1 MRPKVGNLRAASRH
15 VNGTTGTRALTRFER
30 AEYDRRHT
38 AMVTDEVTPASRR
51 VRCPTCGAATVWRD
65 NPQRP
70 FCSLTCRLI
79 DLGGWLDE
87 RYRVPPREDDEGDS
101 PTHVP

>member
-1 MRPKVGNLRAASRH
+1 MIADEAA
-15 VNGTTGTRALTRFER
+15 
-30 AEYDRRHT
+30 
-38 AMVTDEVTPASRR
+38 PANQR
-51 VRCPTCGAATVWRD
+51 VRCPTCGAATMWRG

-87 RYRVPPREDDEGDS
+87 RYRVAGNDDHDVSDG
-101 PTHVP
+101 THVP

>member
-1 MRPKVGNLRAASRH
+1 MVLDEAPRPADEAPSR
-15 VNGTTGTRALTRFER
+15 V
-30 AEYDRRHT
+30 
-38 AMVTDEVTPASRR
+38 PR
-51 VRCPTCGAATVWRD
+51 VRCPTCGTATSWRD

-87 RYRVPPREDDEGDS
+87 RYRIPPRDDDEGTAA
-101 PTHVP
+101 PNVP

>member
-1 MRPKVGNLRAASRH
+1 M
-15 VNGTTGTRALTRFER
+15 
-30 AEYDRRHT
+30 
-38 AMVTDEVTPASRR
+38 
-51 VRCPTCGAATVWRD
+51 CGQATSWHG

-87 RYRVPPREDDEGDS
+87 RYRIPPRGDEEGGEGTD
-101 PTHVP
+101 VP

>member
-1 MRPKVGNLRAASRH
+1 MSTIRSVPAPRASRH
-15 VNGTTGTRALTRFER
+15 HA
-30 AEYDRRHT
+30 
-38 AMVTDEVTPASRR
+38 PAAPAAGR
-51 VRCPTCGAATVWRD
+51 VRCPTCGAGTSWQD

-87 RYRVPPREDDEGDS
+87 RYRIPSRDDHTGSESSTNVP
-101 PTHVP
+101 

>member
-1 MRPKVGNLRAASRH
+1 
-15 VNGTTGTRALTRFER
+15 
-30 AEYDRRHT
+30 
-38 AMVTDEVTPASRR
+38 MVTDDAPTPANRR
-51 VRCPTCGAATVWRD
+51 VRCPTCGKPTSWRD

-87 RYRVPPREDDEGDS
+87 RYRIPPRDDDEGDGAAN
-101 PTHVP
+101 VP